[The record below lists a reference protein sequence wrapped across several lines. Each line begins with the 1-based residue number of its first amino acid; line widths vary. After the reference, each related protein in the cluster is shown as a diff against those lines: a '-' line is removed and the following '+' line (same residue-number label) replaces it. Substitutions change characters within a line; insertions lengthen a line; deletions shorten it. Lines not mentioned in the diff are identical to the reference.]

1 MSSTLA
7 TNILLI
13 IIAVDLIAVYSKL
26 EKLLDV
32 TIKAAMGKKPTIMD
46 LNN

>member
-13 IIAVDLIAVYSKL
+13 IIAMSLISIYAKL

-32 TIKAAMGKKPTIMD
+32 TVKAALGKKPTIMD

>member
-13 IIAVDLIAVYSKL
+13 IITWTLIGIYAKL

-32 TIKAAMGKKPTIMD
+32 MVKAALGKKPTIMD